1 MRGARWSPCVT
12 PPARCCIRIG
22 VIVRIGVI
30 TPILITPEN
39 MLNVSILEY
48 CENESQTYFSIGS
61 PSFVIYAAFK
71 RISRWDIIRCFFDKL
86 SPFWILAAPI
96 WQPFWA
102 HLVDWQPSDSSSS
115 FSYFSVKTESVS
127 QSKSFNPSQVTW
139 ICI

>member
-1 MRGARWSPCVT
+1 MNRLAGLLLFLPQASSEGFTRLARN
-12 PPARCCIRIG
+12 RCCIRIG

-71 RISRWDIIRCFFDKL
+71 RISRWDIIRCFL
-86 SPFWILAAPI
+86 IS
-96 WQPFWA
+96 
-102 HLVDWQPSDSSSS
+102 
-115 FSYFSVKTESVS
+115 
-127 QSKSFNPSQVTW
+127 
-139 ICI
+139 